1 MRSLMAIVVALVLTA
16 CSFEA
21 LQSGD
26 GAVEERAAPT
36 TATSLLT
43 TTTTTAAL
51 GGVETTTTTTID
63 LMSADAI
70 ITPTGV
76 VVAVLDHNSQGIVVR
91 SPCGNEKTVSTGTP
105 VGGIRVVLDPG
116 HGGETDTGAVGANG
130 LAERDLNLRVA
141 RAVEAKLGER
151 GIGVVLTRTGNYAS
165 TLETRSA
172 LADQLDADI
181 LVSIHHNAPT
191 PNLSSTPGTEVFIQ
205 TSSAASKRLGGL
217 IYDRVVEALAQFD
230 IQWAAAPDSGVLIV
244 HSTRGSDAYGMIR
257 NPDTVSV
264 LAELGYISH
273 PPEAELFATSKYVDV
288 ASGAVADGIEAYL
301 ETGEKGSGYVD
312 EPRVFTPNRGI
323 SQSACVDPV
332 LE

>member
-1 MRSLMAIVVALVLTA
+1 MAIVVALAVTG

-26 GAVEERAAPT
+26 GALEEHATPT
-36 TATSLLT
+36 TTTSLVT
-43 TTTTTAAL
+43 TTSTTTAAV
-51 GGVETTTTTTID
+51 GDAETTTTTTID
-63 LMSADAI
+63 LMTANAI
-70 ITPTGV
+70 VTPTGV
-76 VVAVLDHNSQGIVVR
+76 VVAVLDHTDQGIVVR
-91 SPCGNEKTVSTGTP
+91 SPCGNETTVSTGTP
-105 VGGIRVVLDPG
+105 IGDVQVVLDPG

-172 LADQLDADI
+172 LADQLDADV

-191 PNLSSTPGTEVFIQ
+191 PNPSPTPGTEVFIQ

-217 IYDRVVEALAQFD
+217 IYDSVVEALDQFD
-230 IQWAAAPDSGVLIV
+230 VQWAAAPDAGVLVV
-244 HSTRGSDAYGMIR
+244 HSTKGSDAYGMVR

-273 PPEAELFATSKYVDV
+273 PPEAELFATSNYVDV
-288 ASGAVADGIEAYL
+288 ASGAVADGIQAYL
-301 ETGEKGSGYVD
+301 ETGEKGSGFVD